1 MKTLLVTGGIGSG
14 KTLVCDYLQNN
25 YVPVYNSDERT
36 KQLYDRHPEIV
47 TRLEEALGEPLRGED
62 GRLDRRRLAA
72 IIFSDPEKR
81 RTVEDIVHP
90 LVREDFDRWC
100 AGQEYELV
108 AMEAAAALESEAF
121 RDAFDAVIL
130 VTSPLEERIKRV
142 AARDGL
148 SEEEIRDRVDA
159 QDFSAAEDGS
169 AIVLRNDADI
179 PTLHARVEDILAKFV

>member
-1 MKTLLVTGGIGSG
+1 MKTLLITGGIGSG

-36 KQLYDRHPEIV
+36 KQLYDRHPELV

-62 GRLDRRRLAA
+62 GRLDRKRLAA
-72 IIFSDPEKR
+72 IIFSDEQKR
-81 RTVEDIVHP
+81 KTVEDIVHP
-90 LVREDFDRWC
+90 LVRQDFDRWC

-121 RDAFDAVIL
+121 RDAFDAVVL
-130 VTSPLEERIKRV
+130 VTSPLEERMRRV

-148 SEEEIRDRVDA
+148 SEEEIQSRVDA
-159 QDFSAAEDGS
+159 QDFESAQPD
-169 AIVLRNDADI
+169 IVLENDSDI
-179 PTLHARVEDILAKFV
+179 PTLHARVEEIIAKFV

>member
-14 KTLVCDYLQNN
+14 KTLVCDYLRNN

-72 IIFSDPEKR
+72 IIFSDGEKR
-81 RTVEDIVHP
+81 KTVEDIVHP
-90 LVREDFDRWC
+90 MVRQDFDRWC

-130 VTSPLEERIKRV
+130 VTSPLEERMKRV

-148 SEEEIRDRVDA
+148 SQEEIQNRVDA
-159 QDFSAAEDGS
+159 QDFESATPD
-169 AIVLRNDADI
+169 IVLENDSDI
-179 PTLHARVEDILAKFV
+179 PTLYARLEGILSKFV